1 MRLLSLARAAIEAEG
16 LHLRRLARARG
27 LQVALAAAAGVFAL
41 LLLLM
46 LHLAAFAA
54 LRPGWGPAGAA
65 LAVAGLDLA
74 VALLLAL
81 AARRAGQDRIAEE
94 ALKVRQQAVRQIG
107 DGAARALVLA
117 PLLRGRKARTGL
129 MGMAVTALLL
139 GWLARR

>member
-27 LQVALAAAAGVFAL
+27 LQVALGVAAGVFAL

-65 LAVAGLDLA
+65 LAVAGVDMA
-74 VALLLAL
+74 IALVLAL

-139 GWLARR
+139 GWMSRR

>member
-27 LQVALAAAAGVFAL
+27 LQVALAVAAGIFVL

-54 LRPGWGPAGAA
+54 LRHGWGPAGAA

-74 VALLLAL
+74 IALLLAL
-81 AARRAGQDRIAEE
+81 AARRAGQDRVAEE
-94 ALKVRQQAVRQIG
+94 ARQLRQMAVRQIG
-107 DGAARALVLA
+107 DGAARAMVLT
-117 PLLRGRKARTGL
+117 PLLRSRNVKTGL
-129 MGMAVTALLL
+129 MGVAVTALLL
-139 GWLARR
+139 GWLSRR